1 MHSFLQDIRYG
12 LRMLAKAPGITL
24 AAIFAFGFGIGAN
37 TATFSTANTFLLH
50 PISLSQVDRLAMVQG
65 CTLGQTLARLLSSLL
80 FGVQSN
86 DFTSF
91 FGGALVLVAVV
102 LFACY
107 LPARAATRVDPI
119 IALRY
124 E

>member
-1 MHSFLQDIRYG
+1 MLGFLQDIRYG

-24 AAIFAFGFGIGAN
+24 AIGAKPSDVLGLFIFN
-37 TATFSTANTFLLH
+37 GLRLL
-50 PISLSQVDRLAMVQG
+50 PLGVVIGLPLAFA
-65 CTLGQTLARLLSSLL
+65 LARLLSSLL

-91 FGGALVLVAVV
+91 FGGALLLAVVV

-107 LPARAATRVDPI
+107 IPARAATRVDLI

>member
-24 AAIFAFGFGIGAN
+24 AAIFAFGLGIGAN
-37 TATFSTANTFLLH
+37 TTTFSTASTFLLH
-50 PISLSQVDRLAMVQG
+50 SISFPEVDRLAMVMSRAP
-65 CTLGQTLARLLSSLL
+65 GQTEGWGEVSPADFQEWRAQNHSFETLA
-80 FGVQSN
+80 VY
-86 DFTSF
+86 DWDD
-91 FGGALVLVAVV
+91 VI
-102 LFACY
+102 
-107 LPARAATRVDPI
+107 PARAATRVDPI